1 MSIKLADNYFSEAL
15 KWTIVIGTASVSGYL
30 ILTAQYQ
37 WVVFILAILSLVSFS
52 AKYVLEVDTEK
63 KIIIDSFYV
72 LWIRIKSEEFN
83 FITLNG
89 IRLDKQ
95 RHTYNASTR
104 SRVRQADFNEYIG
117 TLEYDQNKSI
127 ELTRKMEYQSIVDE
141 LQSFARQLNIPI
153 SRTF

>member
-1 MSIKLADNYFSEAL
+1 MSIKLVDNYFSETL
-15 KWTIVIGTASVSGYL
+15 KWIIVIGSSSVSGYL

-52 AKYVLEVDTEK
+52 TKYVLEVDTEK

-72 LWIRIKSEEFN
+72 LWIRIKSDEFE
-83 FITLNG
+83 FIELNC

-127 ELTRKMEYQSIVDE
+127 ELARKMEYQSMADE
-141 LQSFARQLNIPI
+141 MQSFAGQLSIPI
-153 SRTF
+153 NRTF